1 MPTKA
6 YSVEDGNLSTR
17 PIVTSRSRDY
27 KDIDLSFKKRTTGEV
42 FKKTDAAAVKQ
53 AIKNLLLTNQTE
65 KPFNPFFGGSLN
77 RFLFS
82 LDTEFDEDGIKD
94 AINNAVYSFEP
105 RVLLQD
111 VKVILSPD
119 ENDIRIT
126 IKFQVISTEETDTLN
141 VSLTRLR

>member
-27 KDIDLSFKKRTTGEV
+27 KDIDLSFKKRTSGEV
-42 FKKTDAAAVKQ
+42 FKKTDAASVKQ
-53 AIKNLLLTNQTE
+53 ANKNLLLTNKTE

-82 LDTEFDEDGIKD
+82 LVCIVLNHEFFYKMSK
-94 AINNAVYSFEP
+94 SFF
-105 RVLLQD
+105 LQM
-111 VKVILSPD
+111 KMIFESQSNFKL
-119 ENDIRIT
+119 
-126 IKFQVISTEETDTLN
+126 
-141 VSLTRLR
+141 